1 MKQHNGYINVY
12 SEPGKGT
19 TFRIFLPMI
28 KGEVEGAQSTAF
40 PPPTGGT
47 ETILMAEDNAEVRKL
62 MKEVLERFGYK
73 VIEAVDGEDAIKVF
87 NENKN
92 NVQLLLLDL
101 IMPKMNGKEAYD
113 EIRKIRP
120 DIKVIFGSG
129 YTSDI
134 IDKKGILEEGLNFI
148 TKPISPRELLRK
160 VREVLDQ

>member
-1 MKQHNGYINVY
+1 
-12 SEPGKGT
+12 
-19 TFRIFLPMI
+19 
-28 KGEVEGAQSTAF
+28 
-40 PPPTGGT
+40 
-47 ETILMAEDNAEVRKL
+47 
-62 MKEVLERFGYK
+62 
-73 VIEAVDGEDAIKVF
+73 
-87 NENKN
+87 
-92 NVQLLLLDL
+92 
-101 IMPKMNGKEAYD
+101 MNGKEAYD